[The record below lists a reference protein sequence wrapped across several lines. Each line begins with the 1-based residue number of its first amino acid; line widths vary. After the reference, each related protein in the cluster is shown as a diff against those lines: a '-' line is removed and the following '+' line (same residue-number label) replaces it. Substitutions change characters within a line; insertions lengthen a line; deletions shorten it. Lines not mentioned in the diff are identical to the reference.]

1 MQIKSRFLRALTW
14 LASIGFTGLIL
25 GFLFVIGVFYIYS
38 HDLPDPGKL
47 AQYEPPIVTRL
58 YANNGKLL
66 AEYATEHRLY
76 LPLDAM
82 PKRLINAFLA
92 SEDKDFYKHDGVDFM
107 SIARAI
113 VTNINN
119 YGQGRAMVGGST
131 ITQQVVKN
139 FLLTNERSFERKI
152 KEAILAFRMDRI
164 YTKDRILELY
174 LNEIYLGLRS
184 YGVAA
189 AALNY
194 FNKSLEELTVAEVA
208 FLAGLPKGPANYDP
222 NKNYERAK
230 DRRSYVLKRML
241 VNGFITEEEMQVAD
255 ASPITLRARDKSE
268 VASADF
274 FAEEVRRKLA
284 EQYGQDVLYEGGLF
298 VKTTVDPKTQKFADD
313 ALRKALTDYDR
324 RHGWRGPIAHFPN
337 FSEWKLRIE
346 KLAKKTPLFDNQ
358 RLAVVR
364 KVENKKADIGMLDGK
379 QGAIVLSEMKWARK
393 YISETIIGNPV
404 SKVQDVLRVGD
415 VVLVDP
421 IMTTPDELTEEP
433 KETGNYKLLQI
444 PKVNGALV
452 AMDPHSGQVMAMSG
466 GYSYQGSEFNR
477 ATQAKRQPG
486 SAFKPFVYLAGLE
499 SGMTP
504 ATKLI
509 DGPISIPQG
518 PDKPDWTPQNYSG
531 DFLGSIT
538 MRMALERSRNATT
551 VYLANLLGIERIQ
564 EIGKRFGIYDN
575 LPPHYA
581 TVLGSQ
587 ETTLIK
593 LVNAYAMLINGG
605 KKVDPQLIE
614 RIDDRYGNIVFRRDN
629 RECKNCAYRDDI
641 PPEMQQAPPELK
653 DDRETIVDAASA
665 YQTAYMLQGVV
676 ERGTAKRAKVLG
688 MPLGGKTGTTND
700 SRDAWFVGFSS
711 DLVVGLY
718 IGFDKPKPLGAKETG
733 SSVALPGFI
742 NFMDV
747 ALNKN
752 AVRPFSMPEGIRL
765 YKVNRWTGRPPYV
778 GTPPKN
784 VIYEAFKY
792 YENPNHANRYGNTSP
807 YKNQDATIA
816 TGESTGESYQ
826 PTIVNEVPR
835 RNNPPV
841 RQDSGWDYSTQQQRQ
856 RSSSG
861 YVIPGNENPG
871 APAAGRYYEEPP
883 NYVERAQQ
891 LQRQRNARG
900 YYDNGVV
907 GGRYYERQPAPVVP
921 QRPPSG
927 SGYGYRDRQQQ
938 PPPTTRP
945 QQPTY
950 GTGGLY

>member
-1 MQIKSRFLRALTW
+1 MQIRSRFLRVITW
-14 LASIGFTGLIL
+14 LLSLGFTGVIFGCLA
-25 GFLFVIGVFYIYS
+25 VIGLFYMYS

-47 AQYEPPIVTRL
+47 AKYEPPIVTRL

-76 LPLDAM
+76 LPLGAM

-92 SEDKDFYKHDGVDFM
+92 SEDKDFYRHDGVDFM

-194 FNKSLEELTVAEVA
+194 FNKSLEELTIAEVA
-208 FLAGLPKGPANYDP
+208 FLAGLPKGPANYNP
-222 NKNYERAK
+222 NQNYERAMN
-230 DRRSYVLKRML
+230 RRSYVLKRMYA
-241 VNGFITEEEMQVAD
+241 NGFITAEEMKVAD
-255 ASPITLRARDKSE
+255 SSPITTRERDKSE

-284 EQYGQDVLYEGGLF
+284 EQYGQEVLYEGGLF
-298 VKTTVDPKTQKFADD
+298 VKTTVDPKTQKLADN
-313 ALRKALTDYDR
+313 ALRKALSDYDR

-346 KLAKKTPLFDNQ
+346 KLAEKTPVFDNQ
-358 RLAVVR
+358 RLAMV
-364 KVENKKADIGMLDGK
+364 KTVEDKQAILVMSEGK
-379 QGAIVLSEMKWARK
+379 QGKLRLSEVKWARK
-393 YISETIIGNPV
+393 YVSETIMGGAVKKV
-404 SKVQDVLRVGD
+404 SDVLRVGD
-415 VVLVDP
+415 VVLIDP
-421 IMTTPDELTEEP
+421 IFTTPEAPAEEP
-433 KETGNYKLLQI
+433 KETGAYKLLQI

-486 SAFKPFVYLAGLE
+486 SAFKPFVYLAGIE

-504 ATKLI
+504 ATKLM

-518 PDKPDWTPQNYSG
+518 PDRPDWKPQNYSG
-531 DFLGSIT
+531 DFLGSVT
-538 MRMALERSRNATT
+538 MRMGLERSRNAMT
-551 VYLANLLGIERIQ
+551 VYLASLLGIERIQ
-564 EIGKRFGIYDN
+564 EIGKRFGIYDD

-587 ETTLIK
+587 ETTLMR
-593 LVNAYAMLINGG
+593 LVNAYAILVNGG
-605 KKVDPQLIE
+605 KKVEPQLIE

-629 RECKNCAYRDDI
+629 RECKNCSYRDDI
-641 PPEMQQAPPELK
+641 PPEMQKAPPELK
-653 DDRETIVDAASA
+653 DDRETVVDAASA
-665 YQTAYMLQGVV
+665 YQTTYMLQGVV
-676 ERGTAKRAKVLG
+676 ERGTARRAKALG

-700 SRDAWFVGFSS
+700 SRDAWFIGFSS

-718 IGFDKPKPLGAKETG
+718 IGFDQPKPLGPKETG
-733 SSVALPGFI
+733 SSVALPGFV
-742 NFMDV
+742 NFMET
-747 ALNKN
+747 ALDKN
-752 AVRPFSMPEGIRL
+752 TVRPFSMPEGIRL
-765 YKVNRWTGRPPYV
+765 YKIDRWTGRPPYV
-778 GTPPKN
+778 GSPAKN
-784 VIYEAFKY
+784 IIYEAFKY
-792 YENPNHANRYGNTSP
+792 YESPNHANRYGNETPYQSKSESP
-807 YKNQDATIA
+807 KDTA
-816 TGESTGESYQ
+816 GEGYQ
-826 PTIVNEVPR
+826 PGIAATT
-835 RNNPPV
+835 PPTRPAASV
-841 RQDSGWDYSTQQQRQ
+841 KRGAGWDYSTQQPKSNRQ
-856 RSSSG
+856 RPPSG
-861 YVIPGNENPG
+861 YVVPGNENPG
-871 APAAGRYYEEPP
+871 APARGHYYDEAP

-891 LQRQRNARG
+891 LQRQREVRG
-900 YYDNGVV
+900 SYDNGVT
-907 GGRYYERQPAPVVP
+907 GGRYYDRQPVPVAPRAP
-921 QRPPSG
+921 QQGYGSRQPTRPPASA
-927 SGYGYRDRQQQ
+927 
-938 PPPTTRP
+938 
-945 QQPTY
+945 Y